1 MRYSPVIRLL
11 HALVALSITFQL
23 VISLVMD
30 HPRASRPMSADGGLY
45 FLWHEW
51 AGLVALAVLLLGW
64 IYRLIRWKR
73 ESQGRLFPWAIPAG
87 RRSLLDEARQ
97 FLLLRWTRIPEDGAL
112 SGTVHGLGLLIAS
125 AMALTGVLLYIELGP
140 RNAVTP
146 GVRTMMQLHSFL
158 ATFMW
163 IYLCGHALMAL
174 WHQYMG
180 HGALKRVFGLQS

>member
-51 AGLVALAVLLLGW
+51 AGLAALAVLLLGW

-73 ESQGRLFPWAIPAG
+73 ESQGRLLPWAIPAG